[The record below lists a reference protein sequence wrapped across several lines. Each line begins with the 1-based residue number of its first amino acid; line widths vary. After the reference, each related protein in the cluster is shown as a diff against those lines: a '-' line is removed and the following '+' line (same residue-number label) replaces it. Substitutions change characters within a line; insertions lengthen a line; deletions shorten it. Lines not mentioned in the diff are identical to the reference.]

1 MPRAGDNR
9 RNFVL
14 RKTANALE
22 KRRDLFLLHRQLR
35 FVRHVLVLAAA
46 AVTEIATLRLDA
58 TFRRFD
64 DFDEVGARETFLHL
78 RDLGLDR
85 LALDHQWH
93 KHDESIHAPD
103 PLTTKRHVVN
113 AHCDLL
119 ACLRPG
125 DFLFCGCGCS
135 VAQNSFVLA

>member
-1 MPRAGDNR
+1 M
-9 RNFVL
+9 
-14 RKTANALE
+14 
-22 KRRDLFLLHRQLR
+22 
-35 FVRHVLVLAAA
+35 LVLAAA

-103 PLTTKRHVVN
+103 PLTAKRDIVN
-113 AHCDLL
+113 AHRDLL
-119 ACLRPG
+119 TYLRPG

-135 VAQNSFVLA
+135 VAQNSFVLAKAPGERPRPGHVTRTVGLAKGCYEKSAYFLWCCS